1 MWQLRRGLSHLRTG
15 KGVSD
20 RGVLSVVD
28 GDAVLCP
35 CGKNRVIAS
44 MNAGC
49 HLERK
54 TEAATGSAANFR
66 NAAAAPSAGKSMG
79 LIAKAGGPRRINH
92 TPHEIVL
99 DGDVLLCR
107 CATSPRM
114 IARMQSTF
122 THNDM
127 AESMGV
133 VTSSRTASGGVTSVL
148 VGQYDEQVEAKRGE
162 RFDEYP
168 YFIETADGRVFSG
181 RLDASRRL
189 PRVHTA
195 VSDNYTVFW
204 GDDAL
209 VRQEGN

>member
-1 MWQLRRGLSHLRTG
+1 MCYITAH
-15 KGVSD
+15 D
-20 RGVLSVVD
+20 R
-28 GDAVLCP
+28 A
-35 CGKNRVIAS
+35 
-44 MNAGC
+44 
-49 HLERK
+49 H
-54 TEAATGSAANFR
+54 
-66 NAAAAPSAGKSMG
+66 
-79 LIAKAGGPRRINH
+79 AKHFYAQRHGGIN
-92 TPHEIVL
+92 
-99 DGDVLLCR
+99 
-107 CATSPRM
+107 
-114 IARMQSTF
+114 
-122 THNDM
+122 
-127 AESMGV
+127 GV